1 MYYEVRVFFPLL
13 GIGKARRGK
22 ARHRLFAGPGRGG
35 INHHMEKGKGHA
47 VKFYGT
53 LRKGPLRP
61 WPDQTPKSST
71 LGGTEIP
78 AYSSSGIYLRYL
90 TLVDDTPC

>member
-71 LGGTEIP
+71 LLKSLPTRP
-78 AYSSSGIYLRYL
+78 QVYTYL
-90 TLVDDTPC
+90 T